1 VLPMP
6 STRSIG
12 RRARPIGVPGPPSRA
27 ARGRIL
33 AGLLALCFVACSG
46 RAGGRGTAPSA
57 SSRSP
62 PVGAETVPVT
72 KVTDGDTIHVTFHDA
87 DERVRLIGIDT
98 PEVDWYG
105 GVAECYG
112 EEAGLYA
119 RKRLSGRTVALVFDS
134 TPRDR
139 YERLLAYVYVGGELI
154 NLTLVKQ
161 GFATADPVPPNTSM
175 ADMFMRAERDARAA
189 SRGLWS
195 ACPAP

>member
-1 VLPMP
+1 ML
-6 STRSIG
+6 SS
-12 RRARPIGVPGPPSRA
+12 
-27 ARGRIL
+27 
-33 AGLLALCFVACSG
+33 VACSG
-46 RAGGRGTAPSA
+46 RAGGSGGAPSA

-72 KVTDGDTIHVTFHDA
+72 KVTDGDTIHVTFHGA

-105 GVAECYG
+105 GAAECYG

-119 RKRLSGRTVALVFDS
+119 RRRLSGRTVALVFDS
-134 TPRDR
+134 APRDR

-154 NLTLVKQ
+154 NLTLVEQ
-161 GFATADPVPPNTSM
+161 GFATADPVAPNTVM
-175 ADMFMRAERDARAA
+175 ADVFTRAEREARAA
-189 SRGLWS
+189 GRGLWS